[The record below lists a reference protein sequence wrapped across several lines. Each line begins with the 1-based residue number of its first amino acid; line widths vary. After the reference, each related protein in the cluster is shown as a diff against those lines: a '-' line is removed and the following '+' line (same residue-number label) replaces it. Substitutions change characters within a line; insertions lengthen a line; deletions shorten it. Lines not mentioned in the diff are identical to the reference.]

1 MKKILFYLIL
11 ISILI
16 TNNSFAKNFKSKNG
30 YSLNIPKNYEV
41 KESEYMG
48 SFMTM
53 LFNRKDADKG
63 KNIMF
68 IMISNETEVM
78 EILRSLPEVNLGDEI
93 CNMMAEM
100 YDEES
105 PNKNIDLYQC
115 TKKTKI
121 IHNNTLKTI
130 YDSIHPT
137 YLQYQYTFKLNNKL
151 IMVSGTC
158 KKNKCGERDR
168 KLIDLSN
175 SIKW

>member
-30 YSLNIPKNYEV
+30 YNLTIPKNYEV
-41 KESEYMG
+41 MEREYMG

-53 LFNRKDADKG
+53 LFNRKDADEG
-63 KNIMF
+63 KNMMF
-68 IMISNETEVM
+68 IMISNDTEAI
-78 EILRSLPEVNLGDEI
+78 EILNSFSEVNVGDEF
-93 CNMMAEM
+93 CNMMHEV
-100 YDEES
+100 YIEQS

-121 IHNNTLKTI
+121 IYDNTLKTI
-130 YDSIHPT
+130 YDSISST
-137 YLQYQYTFKLNNKL
+137 YFQYQYTFKLNNKL

>member
-1 MKKILFYLIL
+1 MPMDLKLIINIKKRNKKTSSMKKILFYLIL

-41 KESEYMG
+41 KESEHMG

-53 LFNRKDADKG
+53 LFNRKEFERG

-115 TKKTKI
+115 TKKQKLFTI
-121 IHNNTLKTI
+121 ILLKLSTI
-130 YDSIHPT
+130 QPILLIYNISI
-137 YLQYQYTFKLNNKL
+137 LLNL
-151 IMVSGTC
+151 II
-158 KKNKCGERDR
+158 N
-168 KLIDLSN
+168 
-175 SIKW
+175 